1 MDLSELSIRRPIFLT
16 CVVILSLVVGLGA
29 MSRMGVDLFP
39 DVTFPVVTVSTPYP
53 GAGPAEVETLVSK
66 PLEDELSTL
75 SGIKRLSSQNK
86 EGVSVVIAEFTLE
99 TDVKYAEQQ
108 IRDRVGSTKRKLP
121 DDIKEPVIRRID
133 PSDQPV
139 LILAVNAD
147 LPPGELFDLVNERI
161 KPRLEQ
167 VNQVGLVEI
176 LGGRK
181 REVQVQL
188 DRNKL
193 KGRELSATLI
203 ANRLAG
209 AGNDIPSGKKSQGEK
224 ETVFRTVGQFKSFDD
239 IRDLVV
245 NFFGNDVPVRIGD
258 VATVTDSLVDETSKA
273 FVNGEKSLFL
283 YAFRQSGANTIRV
296 VDALKHTVEKVNSD
310 FANEKG
316 KPKITMVRDGSQW
329 IRANVDDVKETIVI
343 GILLAVFTVFLFLA
357 NGRSTIITGLALPN
371 SLIGAFILMAIS
383 GFTINIMT
391 LLALSLSVGL
401 LIDDAIVVRENI
413 FRHIEMGKSPLDAA
427 RQGTAEVKLAVI
439 GTTLAVIAVFGPLG
453 FLSGVVGQFFKQFGL
468 TVCYAMAISLF
479 DALTMAPMMSA
490 YLAGASHD
498 KPGPKAHYP
507 STVGGFFSRG
517 YDHTVGN
524 LLRAFSDFQDWL
536 EIRYEKFIHVILRRP
551 LVALVGSVAVFFACV
566 YLAKFVP
573 KTFLPTQDAGEF
585 TVGIDMPPGTN
596 LEAMATLAAKVD
608 QKIRSNKEVRI
619 TALTVGSRDGDPNYA
634 DFYVQLVPS
643 KQRPGINTSKFK
655 ETLRAQLKEFA
666 AVHPKVK
673 DYDAVG
679 GGLRPF
685 TMNIQGVDQ
694 KQIEEIGLRALARL
708 KKVPGLLD
716 TDINFRTGKPEF
728 QVVPDKNRAQM
739 LGVSTT
745 TIGAE
750 LRAQVEGL
758 IAAKYREKGI
768 EYDIRVRMK
777 EDQRDIRQAFQ
788 QIYVPNL
795 NNSLIKLENV
805 AAPVDATGP
814 SSITRMD
821 RMKYVQ
827 IAADIAPGAGLGDL
841 LNEVTKIMQTEMN
854 LPEDVKFQFIGQAEN
869 FKELGESMAFAMGAG
884 VIFIFLVLASLYES
898 FVTPLTIMLAMPLAI
913 CGAFVGLFL
922 GNESLNLFS
931 MIGMIMLIG
940 IACKNS
946 ILLVDYA
953 NQLVVGGT
961 SREDAIVAAGKAR
974 LRPILMTT
982 MALIAGTVP
991 LAIGLNEASKQRTSM
1006 GWAII
1011 GGLISSTLLTLIVV
1025 PAAYSF
1031 IDRFR
1036 AWSLMWMKRIFVA
1049 QDPNEAAGTHAD
1061 HAVPVGGGVAA
1072 SHPHAEK

>member
-16 CVVILSLVVGLGA
+16 CIVILSLVVGLGA

-39 DVTFPVVTVSTPYP
+39 DITFPVVTVQTPYP

-75 SGIKRLSSQNK
+75 SGIKRLSSQNR
-86 EGVSVVIAEFTLE
+86 EGISVVIAEFTLE

-108 IRDRVGSTKRKLP
+108 VRDRVGSTRRKLP
-121 DDIKEPVIRRID
+121 TDIDEPVIRRID
-133 PSDQPV
+133 PADQPI
-139 LILAVNAD
+139 LILAVNGD
-147 LPPGELFDLVNERI
+147 LPPGELYDFVNERV

-181 REVQVQL
+181 REIQVQL
-188 DRNKL
+188 DRTKL
-193 KGRELSATLI
+193 KDRELSATLI
-203 ANRLAG
+203 ASRLAG
-209 AGNDIPSGKKSQGEK
+209 AGNDIPSGKKADGQV

-239 IRDLVV
+239 IRNMVV
-245 NFFGNDVPVRIGD
+245 NFFGNDVPIKISD
-258 VATVTDSLVDETSKA
+258 VANVQDTLVDETSRA
-273 FVNGEKSLFL
+273 YINGEKSLFI
-283 YAFRQSGANTIRV
+283 YAFRQSGANTIKV
-296 VDALKHTVEKVNSD
+296 VDGLLGAVER
-310 FANEKG
+310 ANKEYAGEKG
-316 KPKITMVRDGSQW
+316 NPKITVVRDGSLW
-329 IRANVDDVKETIVI
+329 IRANIFDVQETIFI
-343 GILLAVFTVFLFLA
+343 GIFLAVVTVFFFLA

-413 FRHIEMGKSPLDAA
+413 FRHMEMGKSPMQAA
-427 RQGTAEVKLAVI
+427 REGTAEVKLAVI

-490 YLAGASHD
+490 YLAGPAHH
-498 KPGPKAHYP
+498 KPGTGNSVYDKTIGKMLA
-507 STVGGFFSRG
+507 GFS
-517 YDHTVGN
+517 N
-524 LLRAFSDFQDWL
+524 FQDWL
-536 EIRYEKFIHVILRRP
+536 EVKYENFVRKVIANP
-551 LVALVGSVAVFFACV
+551 LKSIAASVMVFFACMA
-566 YLAKFVP
+566 LAKFVP
-573 KTFLPTQDAGEF
+573 ATFLPTQDSGEF
-585 TVGIDMPPGTN
+585 TVGIDLPPGTSLN
-596 LEAMATLAAKVD
+596 SMNELAMKVD
-608 QKIRSNKEVRI
+608 KTIRENKEVRI
-619 TALTVGSRDGDPNYA
+619 TATTVGSREGDANYA

-643 KQRPGINTSKFK
+643 RQRSMNTSKFK
-655 ETLRAQLKEFA
+655 ERLREQLHQYA
-666 AVHPKVK
+666 HANPKVK

-679 GGLRPF
+679 GGMRPF
-685 TMNIQGVDQ
+685 TMIIQGTDQ
-694 KQIEEIGLRALARL
+694 QVLETQGLAALEKL
-708 KKVPGLLD
+708 KSYKGLLD

-728 QVVPDKNRAQM
+728 QVVPDRARAQT

-745 TIGAE
+745 AIGSE

-758 IAAKYREKGI
+758 VAAKYREAGI
-768 EYDIRVRMK
+768 EYDIRVRMQ
-777 EDQRDIRQAFQ
+777 EDQRDIKSAFNG
-788 QIYVPNL
+788 IYVPNL
-795 NNSLIKLENV
+795 NNSLVKLSNV
-805 AAPVDATGP
+805 AKPVDATGP

-827 IAADIAPGAGLGDL
+827 ISADLAPGVGMAQILGD
-841 LNEVTKIMQTEMN
+841 VTKIMNDEIK
-854 LPEDVKFQFIGQAEN
+854 LPKDVKFSFIGQAEN

-898 FVTPLTIMLAMPLAI
+898 FITPFTIMLAMPLAI
-913 CGAFVGLFL
+913 AGAFVGLFL
-922 GNESLNLFS
+922 GNESMNLFS

-953 NQLVVGGT
+953 NQLVQGGMDRT
-961 SREDAIVAAGKAR
+961 TAMVTAGRAR

-982 MALIAGTVP
+982 MALIAGTIP

-1011 GGLISSTLLTLIVV
+1011 GGLISSTLLTLIVI
-1025 PAAYSF
+1025 PAAYAF

-1036 AWSLMWMKRIFVA
+1036 VWSLEQMKRIFVA
-1049 QDPNEAAGTHAD
+1049 APSEGPVAHAKNGASPSAGHEPD
-1061 HAVPVGGGVAA
+1061 MI
-1072 SHPHAEK
+1072 SK

>member
-16 CVVILSLVVGLGA
+16 CIVILSLVVGLGA

-39 DVTFPVVTVSTPYP
+39 DVTFPVVTVTTPYP
-53 GAGPAEVETLVSK
+53 GAGPAEAETLVSK

-75 SGIKRLSSQNK
+75 SGIKRLSSTNK

-121 DDIKEPVIRRID
+121 NDIEEPVIRRID
-133 PSDQPV
+133 PADQPIM
-139 LILAVNAD
+139 ILAVNAD
-147 LPPGELFDLVNERI
+147 LPPGELYDLVNERI

-188 DRNKL
+188 DRTKL

-203 ANRLAG
+203 ASRLAG
-209 AGNDIPSGKKSQGEK
+209 AGNDIPSGKKSNGDK

-239 IRDLVV
+239 IRDMVV
-245 NFFGNDVPVRIGD
+245 NFFGNDVPIRIGD
-258 VATVTDSLVDETSKA
+258 VATVHDSLVDETSKA
-273 FVNGEKSLFL
+273 YVNGEKSLFL
-283 YAFRQSGANTIRV
+283 FAFRQSGANTIRV
-296 VDALKHTVEKVNSD
+296 VDSLKKAVEKANAD
-310 FANEKG
+310 FAAEKG
-316 KPKITMVRDGSQW
+316 NPKIVTVRDGSLW
-329 IRANVDDVKETIVI
+329 IRANVFDVQETIVI
-343 GILLAVFTVFLFLA
+343 GIILAVFTVFLFLA
-357 NGRSTIITGLALPN
+357 NARSTIITGLALPN
-371 SLIGAFILMAIS
+371 SLIGAFILMAMA

-413 FRHIEMGKSPLDAA
+413 FRHMEMGKTPMQAA
-427 RQGTAEVKLAVI
+427 REGTAEVKLAVI

-468 TVCYAMAISLF
+468 TVCFAMAISLF

-490 YLAGASHD
+490 YLAGPSHG
-498 KPGPKAHYP
+498 KPGEGNSLYDK
-507 STVGGFFSRG
+507 TVGKVLG
-517 YDHTVGN
+517 
-524 LLRAFSDFQDWL
+524 AFVKFQDWL
-536 EIRYEKFIHVILRRP
+536 EIKYEAFVRIIMRRA
-551 LVALVGSVAVFFACV
+551 LVAIAGTLVVTFACF
-566 YLAKFVP
+566 YLVKFVP

-585 TVGIDMPPGTN
+585 TVAVDMPPGTN
-596 LEAMATLAAKVD
+596 LEGMNAVAMKVD
-608 QKIRSNKEVRI
+608 QTIRSNKEVSV
-619 TALTVGSRDGDPNYA
+619 TALTVGSRDGEPNYA
-634 DFYVQLVPS
+634 DIYVHLVES
-643 KQRPGINTSKFK
+643 KHRPGINTSKFK
-655 ETLRAQLKEFA
+655 ERLREQLKEFA
-666 AVHPKVK
+666 FANPKVK

-679 GGLRPF
+679 GGMRPF
-685 TMNIQGVDQ
+685 TMNIQGTDQ
-694 KQIEEIGLRALARL
+694 KVLEEISLRALERL

-716 TDINFRTGKPEF
+716 ADINFRTGKPEF
-728 QVVPDKNRAQM
+728 QVVPDKSRAQM
-739 LGVSTT
+739 LGVSTS

-758 IAAKYREKGI
+758 ESAKYREKGI
-768 EYDIRVRMK
+768 EYDIRVRMQ
-777 EDQRDIRQAFQ
+777 EDQRDIKQAFQ

-795 NNSLIKLENV
+795 NNSLIKLSNV

-821 RMKYVQ
+821 RMKYTQVT
-827 IAADIAPGAGLGDL
+827 ADIAPGAGLGDV
-841 LNEVTKIMQTEMN
+841 LNEVTTIMNKEMN
-854 LPEDVKFQFIGQAEN
+854 LPEDVKFQFLGQAEN
-869 FKELGESMAFAMGAG
+869 FKELGESMVFAMGAG

-898 FVTPLTIMLAMPLAI
+898 FVTPFTIMLAMPLAI
-913 CGAFVGLFL
+913 CGAFVGLYL

-953 NQLVVGGT
+953 NQLVVAGQT
-961 SREDAIVAAGKAR
+961 REEAMVAAGKAR

-982 MALIAGTVP
+982 MALIAGMVP

-1025 PAAYSF
+1025 PAAYTY

-1036 AWSLMWMKRIFVA
+1036 VWSLYWMKRIFTSHESEGH
-1049 QDPNEAAGTHAD
+1049 EAH
-1061 HAVPVGGGVAA
+1061 GGG
-1072 SHPHAEK
+1072 HPTPAGSAIPAQPHDKEI

>member
-1 MDLSELSIRRPIFLT
+1 MNLSELSIRRPIFLT
-16 CVVILSLVVGLGA
+16 SIVILSLVVGLGA
-29 MSRMGVDLFP
+29 MSRLGVDLFP

-86 EGVSVVIAEFTLE
+86 EGLSIVIAEFTLE

-121 DDIKEPVIRRID
+121 DDIREPVIRRID
-133 PSDQPV
+133 PADQPI
-139 LILAVNAD
+139 LILSVTAD
-147 LPPGELFDLVNERI
+147 LPPGELFDLVSEKI

-167 VNQVGLVEI
+167 VSQVGLVEI

-193 KGRELSATLI
+193 KTRELSATLVSS
-203 ANRLAG
+203 RLAG
-209 AGNDIPSGKKSQGEK
+209 AGNDIPSGKKSQGDT
-224 ETVFRTVGQFKSFDD
+224 ETVFRTVGQFQSFDD
-239 IRDLVV
+239 IRGLVV
-245 NFFGNDVPVRIGD
+245 NFFGNDVPVRISD
-258 VATVTDSLVDETSKA
+258 VATVTDSLVDETTKA
-273 FVNGEKSLFL
+273 YVNGEKSLFL
-283 YAFRQSGANTIRV
+283 YVFRQSGANTIRV
-296 VDALKHTVEKVNSD
+296 VDSLKAAVEKTNTE

-316 KPKITMVRDGSQW
+316 APKITTVRDGSLW
-329 IRANVDDVKETIVI
+329 IRANVFDVQETIFI
-343 GILLAVFTVFLFLA
+343 GIVLAVLTVFLFLGS
-357 NGRSTIITGLALPN
+357 GRSTIITGLALPN
-371 SLIGAFILMAIS
+371 SLIGAFILMAIA

-413 FRHIEMGKSPLDAA
+413 FRHMEMGKTPLQAA
-427 RQGTAEVKLAVI
+427 REGTAEVKLAVI

-468 TVCYAMAISLF
+468 TVCFAMAISLF

-490 YLAGASHD
+490 YLAGNPHD
-498 KPGPKAHYP
+498 KPGEGTSFYDRTIGRVLK
-507 STVGGFFSRG
+507 GFS
-517 YDHTVGN
+517 N
-524 LLRAFSDFQDWL
+524 FQDGL
-536 EIRYEKFIHVILRRP
+536 ENWYEGFVRSVLRRP
-551 LVALVGSVAVFFACV
+551 LLALGGSLVVFLACM
-566 YLAKFVP
+566 YLVNFVP

-585 TVGIDMPPGTN
+585 TVGIDLPPGTN
-596 LEAMATLAAKVD
+596 LEGMNAVAIKVD
-608 QKIRSNKEVRI
+608 ELIRSNKEVRVS
-619 TALTVGSRDGDPNYA
+619 ALTVGSRDGDPNFA
-634 DFYVQLVPS
+634 DIYVQLVPS
-643 KQRPGINTSKFK
+643 KERKGINTSQFK
-655 ETLRAQLKEFA
+655 ERLREQLKAFA
-666 AVHPKVK
+666 SANPKVK

-679 GGLRPF
+679 GGQRPF
-685 TMNIQGVDQ
+685 TMNIQGTDQ

-708 KKVPGLLD
+708 KQMPGLLD

-728 QVVPDKNRAQM
+728 QVVPDKSKAQM

-745 TIGAE
+745 TIGGE

-758 IAAKYREKGI
+758 VAAKYREKGI

-777 EDQRDIRQAFQ
+777 EDQRDIREGFSE
-788 QIYVPNL
+788 IYVPNI
-795 NNSLIKLENV
+795 NNSLIRLANV
-805 AAPVDATGP
+805 SSPVDATGP

-827 IAADIAPGAGLGDL
+827 IAADIAPGAGLGDIL
-841 LNEVTKIMQTEMN
+841 TEVTGVMTKEMN
-854 LPEDVKFQFIGQAEN
+854 LPENVKFQFIGQAEN
-869 FKELGESMAFAMGAG
+869 FKELGESMVFAMGAG

-898 FVTPLTIMLAMPLAI
+898 FVTPFTIMLAMPLAI
-913 CGAFVGLFL
+913 CGAFVGLFV

-953 NQLVVGGT
+953 NQLVAGGMNR
-961 SREDAIVAAGKAR
+961 SDAMVKAGKAR

-982 MALIAGTVP
+982 MALIAGMIP

-1006 GWAII
+1006 GYAII

-1025 PAAYSF
+1025 PAAYTY

-1036 AWSLMWMKRIFVA
+1036 VWSLSWMKRLFVA
-1049 QDPNEAAGTHAD
+1049 QDANGEIYD
-1061 HAVPVGGGVAA
+1061 HSAA
-1072 SHPHAEK
+1072 SSNKATPPKTGGSAVTAQPHDIER

>member
-1 MDLSELSIRRPIFLT
+1 MDLSELSIKRPVFLT
-16 CVVILSLVVGLGA
+16 CLVILSLVVGLGA

-75 SGIKRLSSQNK
+75 AGIKRLSSVNR
-86 EGVSVVIAEFTLE
+86 EGLSTVIAEFTLE

-121 DDIKEPVIRRID
+121 TDIKEPVIRRID
-133 PSDQPV
+133 PADQPV

-188 DRNKL
+188 DRTKL
-193 KGRELSATLI
+193 KARELSASGI
-203 ANRLAG
+203 SSRLAG
-209 AGNDIPSGKKSQGEK
+209 AGNDIPSGKKSLGDK

-239 IRDLVV
+239 IRNLVV
-245 NFFGNDVPVRIGD
+245 NFFGNDVPVRVGD

-273 FVNGEKSLFL
+273 FMNGEKSLFI

-296 VDALKHTVEKVNSD
+296 VDALKKAVEKINKEYETEASH
-310 FANEKG
+310 
-316 KPKITMVRDGSQW
+316 PKISIVRDGSVW
-329 IRANVDDVKETIVI
+329 IRANIADVEETIMI
-343 GILLAVFTVFLFLA
+343 GITLAVLTVFLFLA

-371 SLIGAFILMAIS
+371 SLIGAFVLMAIA

-413 FRHIEMGKSPLDAA
+413 FRHIEMGKSPMDAA
-427 RQGTAEVKLAVI
+427 REGTTEVKLAVI

-468 TVCYAMAISLF
+468 TVCFAMAISLF
-479 DALTMAPMMSA
+479 DALTMAPMLSA
-490 YLAGASHD
+490 YLAGKSHG
-498 KPGPKAHYP
+498 KPGE
-507 STVGGFFSRG
+507 
-517 YDHTVGN
+517 GN
-524 LLRAFSDFQDWL
+524 SIYSKTIGKLLRAFSNFQDRL
-536 EIRYEKFIHVILRRP
+536 ENRYEKFVRVVMRRP
-551 LVALVGSVAVFFACV
+551 FVSLTLSLVVFFACV
-566 YLAKFVP
+566 FLAKFVP
-573 KTFLPTQDAGEF
+573 NTFLPTQDAGEF
-585 TVGIDMPPGTN
+585 SVGIDLPPGTN
-596 LEAMATLAAKVD
+596 LDAMHALAMKVD
-608 QKIRSNKEVRI
+608 TLIRSNKEVKLS
-619 TALTVGSRDGDPNYA
+619 ALTVGSRDGDPNYA
-634 DFYVQLVPS
+634 DFYVQLVS
-643 KQRPGINTSKFK
+643 RKERTKNTSQFK
-655 ETLRAQLKEFA
+655 EVLREQLKEYAFA
-666 AVHPKVK
+666 NPKVK

-679 GGLRPF
+679 GGQRPF
-685 TMNIQGVDQ
+685 TMIIQGTDQ
-694 KQIEEIGLRALARL
+694 KQLEEFGLRALEKL
-708 KKVPGLLD
+708 KTYKGLLD

-728 QVVPDKNRAQM
+728 QVVPDKSRAQM

-745 TIGAE
+745 MIGAE
-750 LRAQVEGL
+750 LRGQVEGTL
-758 IAAKYREKGI
+758 AAKYREKGI

-777 EDQRDIRQAFQ
+777 EDQRDIKKAFGD
-788 QIYVPNL
+788 IYVPNL
-795 NNSLIKLENV
+795 NNSLVKLSHV
-805 AAPVDATGP
+805 AEPIDATGP

-827 IAADIAPGAGLGDL
+827 IAADLAPGSGLGNILNDVTNIMNNDL
-841 LNEVTKIMQTEMN
+841 K
-854 LPEDVKFQFIGQAEN
+854 LPPEIKFQFIGQAEN
-869 FKELGESMAFAMGAG
+869 FKELGQSMIFAMGSG

-898 FVTPLTIMLAMPLAI
+898 FVTPFTIMLAMPLAI

-922 GNESLNLFS
+922 GHESMNLFS
-931 MIGMIMLIG
+931 MIGMVMLVG

-953 NQLVVGGT
+953 NQQVLKGT
-961 SREDAIVAAGKAR
+961 DRTEAMISAGKAR

-1011 GGLISSTLLTLIVV
+1011 GGLVSSTLLTLIVV
-1025 PAAYSF
+1025 PAAYVY

-1036 AWSLMWMKRIFVA
+1036 VWSLGWMKRIFVA
-1049 QDPNEAAGTHAD
+1049 
-1061 HAVPVGGGVAA
+1061 
-1072 SHPHAEK
+1072 K

>member
-16 CVVILSLVVGLGA
+16 CIVILSIVVGLGA

-39 DVTFPVVTVSTPYP
+39 DITVPVVTVTTPYP

-75 SGIKRLSSQNK
+75 SGIKRLSSQNR
-86 EGVSVVIAEFTLE
+86 EGSSVVVAEFTLE

-121 DDIKEPVIRRID
+121 NDIEEPVIRRID
-133 PSDQPV
+133 PADQPI
-139 LILAVNAD
+139 LILSVAAD
-147 LPPGELFDLVNERI
+147 LPAGELYDLVNERI

-188 DRNKL
+188 DRDKL
-193 KGRELSATLI
+193 KARELSATQI
-203 ANRLAG
+203 AAKLTG
-209 AGNDIPSGKKSQGEK
+209 AGNDIPAGKKSQGEG

-245 NFFGNDVPVRIGD
+245 NFYGNDVPVRIGD
-258 VATVTDSLVDETSKA
+258 VGTVTDTLVDETSRA
-273 FVNGEKSLFL
+273 YVNGEKSLFL

-296 VDALKHTVEKVNSD
+296 VDNLKKAVDKVNAD

-316 KPKITMVRDGSQW
+316 KPRITTVRDGSIW
-329 IRANVDDVKETIVI
+329 IRANVWDVQETILI
-343 GILLAVFTVFLFLA
+343 GIVLAVGTVFLFLA

-391 LLALSLSVGL
+391 LLALSLSIGL

-413 FRHIEMGKSPLDAA
+413 FRHIEMGKSPMQAA
-427 RQGTAEVKLAVI
+427 REGTAEVKLAVI

-490 YLAGASHD
+490 YLAGASHG
-498 KPGPKAHYP
+498 KPGEGN
-507 STVGGFFSRG
+507 SI
-517 YDHTVGN
+517 YDKTIGK

-536 EIRYEKFIHVILRRP
+536 EVKYEAFVRVILRRP
-551 LVALVGSVAVFFACV
+551 FVALGGSIVVFFACV

-573 KTFLPTQDAGEF
+573 NTFLPAQDAGEF
-585 TVGIDMPPGTN
+585 TVSVDLPPGTN
-596 LEAMATLAAKVD
+596 LDGMNVIAAKVD
-608 QKIRSNKEVRI
+608 ETIRANKEVRV
-619 TALTVGSRDGDPNYA
+619 TGMTVGSREGEPNYA
-634 DFYVQLVPS
+634 DIYVRLVDS
-643 KQRPGINTSKFK
+643 KDRPGINTSAFK
-655 ETLRAQLKEFA
+655 ARLREQLKVFA
-666 AVHPKVK
+666 NANPKVK
-673 DYDAVG
+673 DYDAFG

-685 TMNIQGVDQ
+685 TMNIQGTDQ
-694 KQIEEIGLRALARL
+694 KQLEEIGTQALAKIRNI
-708 KKVPGLLD
+708 KGLLD
-716 TDINFRTGKPEF
+716 TDINFRSGKPEF
-728 QVVPDKNRAQM
+728 QVVPDKSRAQM

-745 TIGAE
+745 SIGSE

-758 IAAKYREKGI
+758 EAAKFREKGI
-768 EYDIRVRMK
+768 EYEIRVRMK
-777 EDQRDIRQAFQ
+777 EDQRDIRKAFP

-795 NNSLIKLENV
+795 NNSLVKLSNV

-814 SSITRMD
+814 SMITRMD

-827 IAADIAPGAGLGDL
+827 ISADIAPGAGLGDIM
-841 LNEVTKIMQTEMN
+841 NAASDVMTKEMK
-854 LPEDVKFQFIGQAEN
+854 LPEEVKFQFIGQAEN

-898 FVTPLTIMLAMPLAI
+898 FVTPFTIMLAMPLAI
-913 CGAFVGLFL
+913 CGAFVGLFV

-953 NQLVVGGT
+953 NQL
-961 SREDAIVAAGKAR
+961 IHAGKTREQAMIEAGRAR

-982 MALIAGTVP
+982 MALIAGMIP

-1006 GWAII
+1006 GYAII
-1011 GGLISSTLLTLIVV
+1011 GGLISSTLLTLIVI
-1025 PAAYSF
+1025 PAAYIY

-1036 AWSLMWMKRIFVA
+1036 VWSLYWMKRIFVA
-1049 QDPNEAAGTHAD
+1049 KDANEGHA
-1061 HAVPVGGGVAA
+1061 HGGGQPAPTGGA
-1072 SHPHAEK
+1072 IPAQPHDEQR

>member
-39 DVTFPVVTVSTPYP
+39 DVTFPVVTVQTPYP
-53 GAGPAEVETLVSK
+53 GAGPSEVETLVSK

-75 SGIKRLSSQNK
+75 SGIKRLSSQNR
-86 EGVSVVIAEFTLE
+86 EGISIVIAEFTLE

-108 IRDRVGSTKRKLP
+108 VRDRVGSTRRKLP
-121 DDIKEPVIRRID
+121 TDINEPVIRRID
-133 PSDQPV
+133 PADQPI

-147 LPPGELFDLVNERI
+147 LPPGELYDFVNERV

-167 VNQVGLVEI
+167 VSQVGLVEI

-181 REVQVQL
+181 REIQVQL
-188 DRNKL
+188 DRTKL
-193 KGRELSATLI
+193 KDREISATLV
-203 ANRLAG
+203 AGRLAG
-209 AGNDIPSGKKSQGEK
+209 AGNDIPSGKKADGQV

-239 IRDLVV
+239 IRNMVV
-245 NFFGNDVPVRIGD
+245 NFFGNDVPIKISDIANVQD
-258 VATVTDSLVDETSKA
+258 TLVDETSRA
-273 FVNGEKSLFL
+273 YVNGEKALFI
-283 YAFRQSGANTIRV
+283 YAFRQSGANTIKV
-296 VDALKHTVEKVNSD
+296 VDGLLGAVAKANSEYT
-310 FANEKG
+310 NEKG
-316 KPKITMVRDGSQW
+316 NPKVTVVRDGSVW
-329 IRANVDDVKETIVI
+329 IRNNIFDVQETIFI
-343 GILLAVFTVFLFLA
+343 GIILAVLTVFLFLA

-371 SLIGAFILMAIS
+371 SLIGAFVLMAVS

-413 FRHIEMGKSPLDAA
+413 FRHMEMGKSPMQAA
-427 RQGTAEVKLAVI
+427 REGTAEVKLAVI

-490 YLAGASHD
+490 YLAGPAHH
-498 KPGPKAHYP
+498 KPGTGN
-507 STVGGFFSRG
+507 SI
-517 YDHTVGN
+517 YDRTIGKV
-524 LLRAFSDFQDWL
+524 LAAFSNFQDWL
-536 EIRYEKFIHVILRRP
+536 EVKYEAFVRKVIANP
-551 LVALVGSVAVFFACV
+551 IKSIAASLVVFVACMV
-566 YLAKFVP
+566 LGKFVP
-573 KTFLPTQDAGEF
+573 ATFLPTQDSGEF
-585 TVGIDMPPGTN
+585 TVGIDLPPGTSLN
-596 LEAMATLAAKVD
+596 SMNDLAMKVE
-608 QKIRSNKEVRI
+608 KTIRDNKEVRI
-619 TALTVGSRDGDPNYA
+619 TATTVGSREGDANYA

-643 KQRPGINTSKFK
+643 RQRDMNTSKFK
-655 ETLRAQLKEFA
+655 ERLREQLNQFA
-666 AVHPKVK
+666 YANPKVK

-679 GGLRPF
+679 GGMRPF
-685 TMNIQGVDQ
+685 TMIIQGTDQ
-694 KQIEEIGLRALARL
+694 QVLETQGLAALERL
-708 KKVPGLLD
+708 KTYKGLLD

-728 QVVPDKNRAQM
+728 QVVPDRARAQM

-745 TIGAE
+745 AIGSE

-758 IAAKYREKGI
+758 VAAKYRESGI
-768 EYDIRVRMK
+768 EYDIRVRMQ
-777 EDQRDIRQAFQ
+777 EDQRDLKSAFN

-795 NNSLIKLENV
+795 NNSLVKLSNV
-805 AAPVDATGP
+805 AKPVDATGP

-827 IAADIAPGAGLGDL
+827 ISADLAPGVGMAQILGD
-841 LNEVTKIMQTEMN
+841 VTKIMNEELK
-854 LPEDVKFQFIGQAEN
+854 LPKDVKFTFLGQAEN
-869 FKELGESMAFAMGAG
+869 FKELGESMVFAMGAG

-898 FVTPLTIMLAMPLAI
+898 FITPFTIMLAMPLAI
-913 CGAFVGLFL
+913 AGAFVGLFL
-922 GNESLNLFS
+922 GNESMNLFS

-953 NQLVVGGT
+953 NQLVQGGMDRT
-961 SREDAIVAAGKAR
+961 NAMVTAGRAR

-1011 GGLISSTLLTLIVV
+1011 GGLISSTLLTLIVI
-1025 PAAYSF
+1025 PAAYAF

-1036 AWSLMWMKRIFVA
+1036 VWSLGQMKRIFVA
-1049 QDPNEAAGTHAD
+1049 ESHSGPVAHAKSGVGD
-1061 HAVPVGGGVAA
+1061 STGHAPDMI
-1072 SHPHAEK
+1072 SK

>member
-16 CVVILSLVVGLGA
+16 CIVLLSLVVGLGA

-39 DVTFPVVTVSTPYP
+39 DITFPVVTVTTPYP

-75 SGIKRLSSQNK
+75 AGIKRLSSQNK

-133 PSDQPV
+133 PADQPV

-147 LPPGELFDLVNERI
+147 LPAGELYDLVNERI

-181 REVQVQL
+181 REVQIQL
-188 DRNKL
+188 DRTKL
-193 KGRELSATLI
+193 KSRELSATLI
-203 ANRLAG
+203 AKQLAG
-209 AGNDIPSGKKSQGEK
+209 AGNDIPSGKKSDGEK

-239 IRDLVV
+239 IKSLVV

-258 VATVTDSLVDETSKA
+258 VASVTDSLVDETSKA
-273 FVNGEKSLFL
+273 YVNGEKSLFL

-296 VDALKHTVEKVNSD
+296 VDSLKRAVEKANVD

-316 KPKITMVRDGSQW
+316 KPKITTVRDGSQW
-329 IRANVDDVKETIVI
+329 IRANVTDVQETIFI
-343 GILLAVFTVFLFLA
+343 GIILAVFTVYLFLA

-371 SLIGAFILMAIS
+371 SLIGAFLLMSVA

-413 FRHIEMGKSPLDAA
+413 FRHMEMGKTPLQAA
-427 RQGTAEVKLAVI
+427 REGTSEVKLAVI

-468 TVCYAMAISLF
+468 TVCFAMAISLF

-490 YLAGASHD
+490 YLAGRSHG
-498 KPGPKAHYP
+498 KPGQGNSIFDRTIGK
-507 STVGGFFSRG
+507 VLLGFS
-517 YDHTVGN
+517 N
-524 LLRAFSDFQDWL
+524 FQDWL
-536 EIRYEKFIHVILRRP
+536 EIKYESFVRLVMRRP
-551 LVALVGSVAVFFACV
+551 LIALGGSLVVFFACIF
-566 YLAKFVP
+566 LAKFVT

-585 TVGIDMPPGTN
+585 SVGIDLPPGTN
-596 LEAMATLAAKVD
+596 LEATNTLALKLDGV
-608 QKIRSNKEVRI
+608 IRANKEVAVS
-619 TALTVGSRDGDPNYA
+619 ALTVGSRDGDPNFA
-634 DFYVQLVPS
+634 DIYVRLVPS
-643 KQRPGINTSKFK
+643 GQRKGINTSQFK
-655 ETLRAQLKEFA
+655 ERLRGQLKQFA
-666 AVHPKVK
+666 FANPKVK

-679 GGLRPF
+679 GGMRPF

-694 KQIEEIGLRALARL
+694 KQIEEIGLRALAEIR
-708 KKVPGLLD
+708 KMPGLLD

-728 QVVPDKNRAQM
+728 QVVPDKSRAQL

-758 IAAKYREKGI
+758 VAAKYREKGI

-777 EDQRDIRQAFQ
+777 EDQRDIRKAFP

-795 NNSLIKLENV
+795 NNSMIKLSNV
-805 AAPVDATGP
+805 STPVDATGP

-827 IAADIAPGAGLGDL
+827 ITADIAPGAGLGDVL
-841 LNEVTKIMQTEMN
+841 TEATKIMTTQMK
-854 LPEDVKFQFIGQAEN
+854 LPEDVKFQFLGQAEN
-869 FKELGESMAFAMGAG
+869 FKELGESMIFAMGAG

-898 FVTPLTIMLAMPLAI
+898 FVTPFTIMLAMPLAI

-922 GNESLNLFS
+922 GKESLNLFS

-953 NQLVVGGT
+953 NQLVQKGM
-961 SREDAIVAAGKAR
+961 SRTEAMVAAGKAR

-1011 GGLISSTLLTLIVV
+1011 GGLVSSTLLTLIVV
-1025 PAAYSF
+1025 PAAYAY

-1036 AWSLMWMKRIFVA
+1036 VWSLGWMKRIFVA
-1049 QDPNEAAGTHAD
+1049 HDPNDKHDEAT
-1061 HAVPVGGGVAA
+1061 AVPSAPTGSAL
-1072 SHPHAEK
+1072 SSQPHDSLK

>member
-1 MDLSELSIRRPIFLT
+1 MDLSEISIRRPIFLT
-16 CVVILSLVVGLGA
+16 CLVILSIVVGLGS

-75 SGIKRLSSQNK
+75 SGIKRLSSVNK

-121 DDIKEPVIRRID
+121 NDIKEPVIRRID
-133 PSDQPV
+133 PADQPV
-139 LILAVNAD
+139 LILAVHAD
-147 LPPGELFDLVNERI
+147 LPPGELYDLVNERI

-181 REVQVQL
+181 REIQVQL

-193 KGRELSATLI
+193 KGRELSATLVSS
-203 ANRLAG
+203 RLAG
-209 AGNDIPSGKKSQGEK
+209 AGNDIPSGKKSNGDK

-239 IRDLVV
+239 IRQLVV

-258 VATVTDSLVDETSKA
+258 VATVTDTLVDETSKA
-273 FVNGEKSLFL
+273 YVNGEKSLFL
-283 YAFRQSGANTIRV
+283 YAFRQSGANTIKV
-296 VDALKHTVEKVNSD
+296 VDVLKKTVVKVNAD
-310 FANEKG
+310 FAAEKG
-316 KPKITMVRDGSQW
+316 SPKITTVRDGSMW
-329 IRANVDDVKETIVI
+329 IRANVADVQETILI
-343 GILLAVFTVFLFLA
+343 GIVLAVVTVFLFLA

-371 SLIGAFILMAIS
+371 SLIGAFILMALA

-413 FRHIEMGKSPLDAA
+413 FRHIEMGKNPLDAA
-427 RQGTAEVKLAVI
+427 REGTAEVKLAVI

-468 TVCYAMAISLF
+468 TVCFAMAISLF

-490 YLAGASHD
+490 YLAGASHG
-498 KPGPKAHYP
+498 KPGPKESY
-507 STVGGFFSRG
+507 SGVGGFFSKI
-517 YDHTVGN
+517 YDYTVGN
-524 LLRAFSDFQDWL
+524 LLLGFSNFQDWL
-536 EIRYEKFIHVILRRP
+536 EVVYEKFIRLIMRRALIAIGLT
-551 LVALVGSVAVFFACV
+551 LVVTLGCFYLV
-566 YLAKFVP
+566 KFVP

-585 TVGIDMPPGTN
+585 TVAFDLPPGTN
-596 LEAMATLAAKVD
+596 LEGTNTMSLKVD
-608 QKIRSNKEVRI
+608 KLIRSNNEVAVS
-619 TALTVGSRDGDPNYA
+619 ALTVGNRDGDANYA
-634 DFYVQLVPS
+634 DIYVHLVPS
-643 KQRPGINTSKFK
+643 AQRPGINTSKFK
-655 ETLRAQLKEFA
+655 ERLREQLKEFA
-666 AVHPKVK
+666 YANPKVK

-679 GGLRPF
+679 GGQRPF
-685 TMNIQGVDQ
+685 TLNIQGFDQ
-694 KQIEEIGLRALARL
+694 KEIEEIGLRVATRL
-708 KKVPGLLD
+708 KKMPGLLD

-728 QVVPDKNRAQM
+728 QVVPDKSRAQM

-745 TIGAE
+745 SIGNE
-750 LRAQVEGL
+750 LRGQVEGL
-758 IAAKYREKGI
+758 VSAKYREKGV

-777 EDQRDIRQAFQ
+777 EDQRDLRAAFAS
-788 QIYVPNL
+788 IYVPNL
-795 NNSLIKLENV
+795 NNSLVKLSNV
-805 AAPVDATGP
+805 ASPVDATGP

-827 IAADIAPGAGLGDL
+827 VTGDIAPGAGLGDII
-841 LNEVTKIMQTEMN
+841 NEVTGIMNKDMN
-854 LPEDVKFQFIGQAEN
+854 LPEGVKFQFIGQAEN
-869 FKELGESMAFAMGAG
+869 FKELGDSMTFAMGAG
-884 VIFIFLVLASLYES
+884 LIFIFLVLASLYES

-913 CGAFVGLFL
+913 CGAFVGLYV
-922 GNESLNLFS
+922 GHESLNLFS

-953 NQLVVGGT
+953 NQLVVAGQ
-961 SREDAIVAAGKAR
+961 SREDAMAAAGKTR

-1011 GGLISSTLLTLIVV
+1011 GGLISSTMLTLIVV
-1025 PAAYSF
+1025 PAAYTY

-1036 AWSLMWMKRIFVA
+1036 VWSLKWMTRIFVVHDETSA
-1049 QDPNEAAGTHAD
+1049 R
-1061 HAVPVGGGVAA
+1061 GGGEPSPGGAVAA
-1072 SHPHAEK
+1072 QPREKHE

>member
-16 CVVILSLVVGLGA
+16 CIVILSLVVGLGA

-39 DVTFPVVTVSTPYP
+39 DITFPVVTVQTPYP

-75 SGIKRLSSQNK
+75 SGIKRLSSQNR
-86 EGVSVVIAEFTLE
+86 EGISVVIAEFTLE

-108 IRDRVGSTKRKLP
+108 VRDRVGSTRRKLP
-121 DDIKEPVIRRID
+121 TDIDEPVIRRID
-133 PSDQPV
+133 PADQPI
-139 LILAVNAD
+139 LILAVNGD
-147 LPPGELFDLVNERI
+147 LPPGELYDFVNERV

-181 REVQVQL
+181 REIQVQL

-193 KGRELSATLI
+193 KDRELSATLI
-203 ANRLAG
+203 AGRLAG
-209 AGNDIPSGKKSQGEK
+209 AGNDIPSGKKADGQV

-239 IRDLVV
+239 IRNMVV
-245 NFFGNDVPVRIGD
+245 NFFGNDVPVKISD
-258 VATVTDSLVDETSKA
+258 VAKVEDTLVDETSRA
-273 FVNGEKSLFL
+273 YINGEKSLFL
-283 YAFRQSGANTIRV
+283 YAFRQSGANTIKV
-296 VDALKHTVEKVNSD
+296 VDGLLAAVERTNTE

-316 KPKITMVRDGSQW
+316 NPKITVVRDGSLW
-329 IRANVDDVKETIVI
+329 IRANIFDVQETIFI
-343 GILLAVFTVFLFLA
+343 GIFLAVATVFLFLA
-357 NGRSTIITGLALPN
+357 NGRSTIITGMALPN

-413 FRHIEMGKSPLDAA
+413 FRHMEMGKSAMQAA
-427 RQGTAEVKLAVI
+427 IEGTAEVRLAVI

-490 YLAGASHD
+490 YLAGPAHH
-498 KPGPKAHYP
+498 KPGTGT
-507 STVGGFFSRG
+507 SI
-517 YDHTVGN
+517 YDRTIGKV
-524 LLRAFSDFQDWL
+524 LAAFSNFQDWL
-536 EIRYEKFIHVILRRP
+536 EVKYENFVRKVIANPLKSISASIVVFIGCM
-551 LVALVGSVAVFFACV
+551 A
-566 YLAKFVP
+566 LAKYVP
-573 KTFLPTQDAGEF
+573 ATFLPTQDSGEF
-585 TVGIDMPPGTN
+585 TVGIDLPPGTSLDSMN
-596 LEAMATLAAKVD
+596 ELAMTVD
-608 QKIRSNKEVRI
+608 KTIRENKEVRI
-619 TALTVGSRDGDPNYA
+619 TATTVGSREGDANYA

-643 KQRPGINTSKFK
+643 RERKMNTSKFK
-655 ETLRAQLKEFA
+655 EHLREQLLQYA
-666 AVHPKVK
+666 HANPKVK
-673 DYDAVG
+673 DYDPVG
-679 GGLRPF
+679 GGMRPF
-685 TMNIQGVDQ
+685 TMIIQGTDQ
-694 KQIEEIGLRALARL
+694 QLLETQGLAALERL
-708 KKVPGLLD
+708 KKYKGLLD

-728 QVVPDKNRAQM
+728 QVVPDRARAQM

-745 TIGAE
+745 AIGSE

-758 IAAKYREKGI
+758 VAAKYRESGI
-768 EYDIRVRMK
+768 EYDIRVRMQ
-777 EDQRDIRQAFQ
+777 ENQRDIKSAFNT
-788 QIYVPNL
+788 IYVPNL
-795 NNSLIKLENV
+795 NNSLVKLSNV
-805 AAPVDATGP
+805 AQPVDATGP

-827 IAADIAPGAGLGDL
+827 ISADLAPGVGMAQILGD
-841 LNEVTKIMQTEMN
+841 VTKIMNDEIK
-854 LPEDVKFQFIGQAEN
+854 LPKDVKFSFIGQAEN

-898 FVTPLTIMLAMPLAI
+898 FITPFTIMLAMPLAI
-913 CGAFVGLFL
+913 AGAFVGLFL
-922 GNESLNLFS
+922 GNESMNLFS

-953 NQLVVGGT
+953 NQLVQSGMDRTTAMVT
-961 SREDAIVAAGKAR
+961 AGRAR

-982 MALIAGTVP
+982 MALIAGTIP

-1011 GGLISSTLLTLIVV
+1011 GGLISSTLLTLIVI
-1025 PAAYSF
+1025 PAAYAF

-1036 AWSLMWMKRIFVA
+1036 EWSLGQMKRIFVA
-1049 QDPNEAAGTHAD
+1049 ESHAGPVAHAKNSAGESAG
-1061 HAVPVGGGVAA
+1061 HAPDMI
-1072 SHPHAEK
+1072 SK

>member
-16 CVVILSLVVGLGA
+16 CIVILSLVVGLGA

-39 DVTFPVVTVSTPYP
+39 DITFPVVTVQTPYP

-75 SGIKRLSSQNK
+75 SGIKRLSSQNR
-86 EGVSVVIAEFTLE
+86 EGISVVIAEFTLE

-108 IRDRVGSTKRKLP
+108 VRDRVGSTRRKLP
-121 DDIKEPVIRRID
+121 TDIDEPVIRRID
-133 PSDQPV
+133 PADQPI
-139 LILAVNAD
+139 LILAVNGD
-147 LPPGELFDLVNERI
+147 LPPGELYDFVNERV

-181 REVQVQL
+181 REIQVQL
-188 DRNKL
+188 DRTKL
-193 KGRELSATLI
+193 KDRELSATLI
-203 ANRLAG
+203 ASRLAG
-209 AGNDIPSGKKSQGEK
+209 AGNDIPSGKKADGQV

-239 IRDLVV
+239 IRNMVV
-245 NFFGNDVPVRIGD
+245 NFFGNDVPIKISD
-258 VATVTDSLVDETSKA
+258 VANVQDTLVDETSRA
-273 FVNGEKSLFL
+273 YINGEKSLFI
-283 YAFRQSGANTIRV
+283 YAFRQSGANTIKV
-296 VDALKHTVEKVNSD
+296 VDGLLGAVER
-310 FANEKG
+310 ANKEYAGEKG
-316 KPKITMVRDGSQW
+316 NPKITVVRDGSLW
-329 IRANVDDVKETIVI
+329 IRANIFDVQETIFI
-343 GILLAVFTVFLFLA
+343 GIFLAVVTVFFFLA

-413 FRHIEMGKSPLDAA
+413 FRHMEMGKSPMQAA
-427 RQGTAEVKLAVI
+427 REGTAEVKLAVI

-490 YLAGASHD
+490 YLAGPAHH
-498 KPGPKAHYP
+498 KPGTGNSVYDKTIGKMLA
-507 STVGGFFSRG
+507 GFS
-517 YDHTVGN
+517 N
-524 LLRAFSDFQDWL
+524 FQDWL
-536 EIRYEKFIHVILRRP
+536 EVKYENFVRKVIANP
-551 LVALVGSVAVFFACV
+551 LKSIAASVMVFFACMA
-566 YLAKFVP
+566 LAKFVP
-573 KTFLPTQDAGEF
+573 ATFLPTQDSGEF
-585 TVGIDMPPGTN
+585 TVGIDLPPGTSLN
-596 LEAMATLAAKVD
+596 SMNELAMKVD
-608 QKIRSNKEVRI
+608 KTIRENKEVRI
-619 TALTVGSRDGDPNYA
+619 TATTVGSREGDANYA

-643 KQRPGINTSKFK
+643 RQRSMNTSKFK
-655 ETLRAQLKEFA
+655 ERLREQLHQYA
-666 AVHPKVK
+666 HANPKVK

-679 GGLRPF
+679 GGMRPF
-685 TMNIQGVDQ
+685 TMIIQGTDQ
-694 KQIEEIGLRALARL
+694 QVLETQGLAALEKL
-708 KKVPGLLD
+708 KSYKGLLD

-728 QVVPDKNRAQM
+728 QVVPDRARAQT

-745 TIGAE
+745 AIGSE

-758 IAAKYREKGI
+758 VAAKYREAGI
-768 EYDIRVRMK
+768 EYDIRVRMQ
-777 EDQRDIRQAFQ
+777 EDQRDIKSAFNG
-788 QIYVPNL
+788 IYVPNL
-795 NNSLIKLENV
+795 NNSLVKLSNV
-805 AAPVDATGP
+805 AKPVDATGP

-827 IAADIAPGAGLGDL
+827 ISADLAPGVGMAQILGD
-841 LNEVTKIMQTEMN
+841 VTKIMNDEIK
-854 LPEDVKFQFIGQAEN
+854 LPKDVKFSFIGQAEN

-898 FVTPLTIMLAMPLAI
+898 FITPFTIMLAMPLAI
-913 CGAFVGLFL
+913 AGAFVGLFL
-922 GNESLNLFS
+922 GNESMNLFS

-953 NQLVVGGT
+953 NQLVQGGMDRT
-961 SREDAIVAAGKAR
+961 TAMVTAGRAR

-982 MALIAGTVP
+982 MALIAGMIP

-1011 GGLISSTLLTLIVV
+1011 GGLISSTRLTRIVI
-1025 PAAYSF
+1025 PAAYAF

-1036 AWSLMWMKRIFVA
+1036 VWSLGQMKRIFVA
-1049 QDPNEAAGTHAD
+1049 APSEGPVAHAKNGASPSAGHEPD
-1061 HAVPVGGGVAA
+1061 MI
-1072 SHPHAEK
+1072 SK

>member
-16 CVVILSLVVGLGA
+16 CIVILSLVVGLGA

-39 DVTFPVVTVSTPYP
+39 DITFPVVTVQTPYP

-75 SGIKRLSSQNK
+75 SGIKRLSSQNR
-86 EGVSVVIAEFTLE
+86 EGISVVIAEFTLE

-108 IRDRVGSTKRKLP
+108 VRDRVGSTRRKLP
-121 DDIKEPVIRRID
+121 TDIDEPVIRRID
-133 PSDQPV
+133 PADQPI
-139 LILAVNAD
+139 LILAVNGD
-147 LPPGELFDLVNERI
+147 LPPGELYDFVNERV

-181 REVQVQL
+181 REIQVQL
-188 DRNKL
+188 DRTKL
-193 KGRELSATLI
+193 KDRELSATLI
-203 ANRLAG
+203 ASRLAG
-209 AGNDIPSGKKSQGEK
+209 AGNDIPSGKKADGQV

-239 IRDLVV
+239 IRNMVV
-245 NFFGNDVPVRIGD
+245 NFFGNDVPIKISD
-258 VATVTDSLVDETSKA
+258 VANVQDTLVDETSRA
-273 FVNGEKSLFL
+273 YINGEKSLFI
-283 YAFRQSGANTIRV
+283 YAFRQSGANTIKV
-296 VDALKHTVEKVNSD
+296 VDGLLGAVER
-310 FANEKG
+310 ANKEYAGEKG
-316 KPKITMVRDGSQW
+316 NPKITVVRDGSLW
-329 IRANVDDVKETIVI
+329 IRANIFDVQETIFI
-343 GILLAVFTVFLFLA
+343 GIILAVLTVFFFLA
-357 NGRSTIITGLALPN
+357 NGRSTIITGMALPN

-413 FRHIEMGKSPLDAA
+413 FRHMEMGKSPMQAA
-427 RQGTAEVKLAVI
+427 REGTAEVKLAVI

-490 YLAGASHD
+490 YLAGPAHH
-498 KPGPKAHYP
+498 KPGTGNSVYDKTIGKMLA
-507 STVGGFFSRG
+507 GFS
-517 YDHTVGN
+517 N
-524 LLRAFSDFQDWL
+524 FQDWL
-536 EIRYEKFIHVILRRP
+536 EVKYENFVRKVIANP
-551 LVALVGSVAVFFACV
+551 LKSIAASVMVFFACMA
-566 YLAKFVP
+566 LAKFVP
-573 KTFLPTQDAGEF
+573 ATFLPTQDSGEF
-585 TVGIDMPPGTN
+585 TVGIDLPPGTSLDSMN
-596 LEAMATLAAKVD
+596 ELAMKVD
-608 QKIRSNKEVRI
+608 QTIRNNKEVRI
-619 TALTVGSRDGDPNYA
+619 TATTVGSREGDSNYA

-643 KQRPGINTSKFK
+643 RDRKVNTSKFK
-655 ETLRAQLKEFA
+655 EHLREELRQYADA
-666 AVHPKVK
+666 NPKVK
-673 DYDAVG
+673 DYDPVG
-679 GGLRPF
+679 GGMRPF
-685 TMNIQGVDQ
+685 TMIIQGTDQ
-694 KQIEEIGLRALARL
+694 QALENHGLAALEKL
-708 KKVPGLLD
+708 KNYKGLLD

-728 QVVPDKNRAQM
+728 QVVPDRNRAQM

-745 TIGAE
+745 AIGSE

-758 IAAKYREKGI
+758 VAAKYREAGI
-768 EYDIRVRMK
+768 EYDIRVRMQ
-777 EDQRDIRQAFQ
+777 EDQRDIKSAFNG
-788 QIYVPNL
+788 IYVPNL
-795 NNSLIKLENV
+795 NNSLVRLSNV
-805 AAPVDATGP
+805 AKPVDATGP

-827 IAADIAPGAGLGDL
+827 ISADLAPGVGMAQILGD
-841 LNEVTKIMQTEMN
+841 VTKIMNDEIK
-854 LPEDVKFQFIGQAEN
+854 LPKDVKFSFIGQAEN

-898 FVTPLTIMLAMPLAI
+898 FITPFTIMLAMPLAI
-913 CGAFVGLFL
+913 AGAFVGLFL
-922 GNESLNLFS
+922 GNESMNLFS

-953 NQLVVGGT
+953 NQLVQGGMDRT
-961 SREDAIVAAGKAR
+961 TAMVTAGRAR

-982 MALIAGTVP
+982 MALIAGTIP

-1011 GGLISSTLLTLIVV
+1011 GGLISSTLLTLIVI
-1025 PAAYSF
+1025 PAAYAF

-1036 AWSLMWMKRIFVA
+1036 VWSLGQMKRIFVA
-1049 QDPNEAAGTHAD
+1049 APNEGPVAHAKNGASPSAGHEPD
-1061 HAVPVGGGVAA
+1061 MI
-1072 SHPHAEK
+1072 SK

>member
-16 CVVILSLVVGLGA
+16 CLVLLSLVVGLGA

-39 DVTFPVVTVSTPYP
+39 DVTLPVVTVSTPYP

-75 SGIKRLSSQNK
+75 SGIKRLSSQNR
-86 EGVSVVIAEFTLE
+86 EGISVVIAEFTLE

-108 IRDRVGSTKRKLP
+108 VRDRVGSTKRKLP
-121 DDIKEPVIRRID
+121 NDIEEPVIRRID
-133 PSDQPV
+133 PADQPI
-139 LILAVNAD
+139 LILSVSAD
-147 LPPGELFDLVNERI
+147 LPAGEMYDLVNERI

-188 DRNKL
+188 DRAKL
-193 KGRELSATLI
+193 KARELSATQI
-203 ANRLAG
+203 AGKLAG
-209 AGNDIPSGKKSQGEK
+209 AGNDIPAGKKQQGET

-258 VATVTDSLVDETSKA
+258 VATVADTLVDETSRA
-273 FVNGEKSLFL
+273 YVNGEKSLFL
-283 YAFRQSGANTIRV
+283 FVFRQSGANTIRV
-296 VDALKHTVEKVNSD
+296 VDNLKIAIDRVNAD
-310 FANEKG
+310 FGAEKG
-316 KPKITMVRDGSQW
+316 TPKITTVRDGSTW
-329 IRANVDDVKETIVI
+329 IRANVWDVQETIYI
-343 GILLAVFTVFLFLA
+343 GIILAVGTVFLFLA

-413 FRHIEMGKSPLDAA
+413 FRHIEMGKPPLLAA
-427 RQGTAEVKLAVI
+427 REGTAEVKLAVI

-490 YLAGASHD
+490 YLAGASHG
-498 KPGPKAHYP
+498 KP
-507 STVGGFFSRG
+507 
-517 YDHTVGN
+517 DEGN
-524 LLRAFSDFQDWL
+524 GIYAKTIGKLLRLFSDFQDWL
-536 EIRYEKFIHVILRRP
+536 EVRYESFVRTIMRRP
-551 LVALVGSVAVFFACV
+551 LIALTGSIVVFFACV

-573 KTFLPTQDAGEF
+573 KTFLPAQDAGEF
-585 TVGIDMPPGTN
+585 TVSIDMPPGTN
-596 LEAMATLAAKVD
+596 LDGMNVVAKKVD
-608 QKIRSNKEVRI
+608 ETIRSNKEVLV
-619 TALTVGSRDGDPNYA
+619 TALTVGSREGEPNYA
-634 DFYVQLVPS
+634 DVYVRLVDS
-643 KQRPGINTSKFK
+643 KKRRGVNTSAFK
-655 ETLRAQLKEFA
+655 ARLRDQLKPFA
-666 AVHPKVK
+666 HTNPKVK
-673 DYDAVG
+673 DYDAFG
-679 GGLRPF
+679 GGMRPF
-685 TMNIQGVDQ
+685 TMNIQGTDQ
-694 KQIEEIGLRALARL
+694 KQLEELGHRALE
-708 KKVPGLLD
+708 KISKIPGLLD

-728 QVVPDKNRAQM
+728 QVVPDKSRAQM

-745 TIGAE
+745 SIGSE
-750 LRAQVEGL
+750 LRAQVEG
-758 IAAKYREKGI
+758 IEAAKFREKGI

-777 EDQRDIRQAFQ
+777 EDQRDIRSAFN

-795 NNSLIKLENV
+795 NNSLVKLSNV
-805 AAPVDATGP
+805 AEPIDATGP
-814 SSITRMD
+814 SMITRMD

-827 IAADIAPGAGLGDL
+827 IGADIAPGAGLGD
-841 LNEVTKIMQTEMN
+841 IMQAATNVMNKEMN
-854 LPEDVKFQFIGQAEN
+854 LPEEVKFQFIGQAES

-913 CGAFVGLFL
+913 CGAFVGLFI
-922 GNESLNLFS
+922 GQESLNLFS

-953 NQLVVGGT
+953 NQLVQTGKT
-961 SREDAIVAAGKAR
+961 REDAMVEAGRAR

-982 MALIAGTVP
+982 MALIAGMIP

-1006 GWAII
+1006 GYAII
-1011 GGLISSTLLTLIVV
+1011 GGLISSTLLTLIVI
-1025 PAAYSF
+1025 PAAYTY

-1036 AWSLMWMKRIFVA
+1036 VWSLGWMKRIFVA
-1049 QDPNEAAGTHAD
+1049 HDPNEATHS
-1061 HAVPVGGGVAA
+1061 HGGGQPAPTNAA
-1072 SHPHAEK
+1072 IPAQPHDERS